1 MCKVAAPFAA
11 LLIASIAGLPWKA
24 EATTGPEKAFIAA
37 SVKDRMPIQKIA
49 CWPRKID
56 ACPWHKKRRHGRC
69 IPCTY

>member
-1 MCKVAAPFAA
+1 
-11 LLIASIAGLPWKA
+11 LPWKA
-24 EATTGPEKAFIAA
+24 EATTGPQKAFIAA